1 MVKELLR
8 PTQLQHLAPLSRMEQ
23 LPQHHLQSQVVRAAG
38 QEPVC
43 PALFTSR
50 AVMRSS
56 QKPLV
61 ILSQGKFHTP
71 SIFNL
76 RLNIVLGVQI
86 NFYLNHRLKVLGL

>member
-1 MVKELLR
+1 M
-8 PTQLQHLAPLSRMEQ
+8 
-23 LPQHHLQSQVVRAAG
+23 VRAAG

-43 PALFTSR
+43 PALFTLR

-76 RLNIVLGVQI
+76 RLNIVLGLQI
-86 NFYLNHRLKVLGL
+86 NFYLNESKIESTWFVKCFYLDSWPKASVRDFVDLSLQAN